1 MLTDSYSQLGNQESY
16 SVQTGSYP
24 SNCPPQISTGDS
36 CSYIVVQLKHNG
48 NLTINDLT
56 SSFSGNLTLF
66 NEDYSGIQS
75 SYYFTPV
82 QGLPYHYTYHD
93 NNSADFG
100 IIENSTI
107 SNLNLGFYSAG
118 TYYLLILGNFPN
130 GFINDISFAL
140 RYTVISLNLF
150 RTLTLDFI
158 ERLIL
163 FVSSILP
170 VLGKVIENYNRKKD
184 RVNRIIR
191 PEPGYIYSW
200 LVRAI
205 SIRRSTSLLALCFR
219 VW

>member
-1 MLTDSYSQLGNQESY
+1 MFWKQFVFAFSVLAILVSGFMLTDSYSQLGNQESY

-100 IIENSTI
+100 IIENRTI

-130 GFINDISFAL
+130 GFINDISL
-140 RYTVISLNLF
+140 RTKIHC
-150 RTLTLDFI
+150 DFI
-158 ERLIL
+158 E
-163 FVSSILP
+163 SIP
-170 VLGKVIENYNRKKD
+170 DSHARFYRETNIVC
-184 RVNRIIR
+184 IIDS
-191 PEPGYIYSW
+191 P
-200 LVRAI
+200 
-205 SIRRSTSLLALCFR
+205 CFR
-219 VW
+219 QGY